1 MLETLNNLLQNKFVP
16 NYAEMI
22 EKEIELCKKCTLAK
36 KRGQ

>member
-22 EKEIELCKKCTLAK
+22 EKEIELCKNVHLLK